1 MIMDLTFRCLDKK
14 LIKSN
19 LWKKYDYCLFLM
31 EGFVFTD
38 IKVLNSLG
46 TFTKIHRPDFI
57 SSAHEKRLFNYNT
70 NELNRNFKE
79 KKLNLCGIFFKI

>member
-1 MIMDLTFRCLDKK
+1 MKGLLYRHKSFRP
-14 LIKSN
+14 
-19 LWKKYDYCLFLM
+19 
-31 EGFVFTD
+31 
-38 IKVLNSLG
+38 LG

-79 KKLNLCGIFFKI
+79 KN